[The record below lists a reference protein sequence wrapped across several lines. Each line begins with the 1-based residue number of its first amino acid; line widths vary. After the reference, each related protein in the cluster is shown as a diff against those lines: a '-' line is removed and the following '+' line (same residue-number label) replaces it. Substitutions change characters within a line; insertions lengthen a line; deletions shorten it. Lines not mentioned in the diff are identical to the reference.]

1 MERLVNENPTS
12 AGQLTL
18 SAIENNR
25 YMDDLLLTA
34 DSLNDLETVSR
45 ESALLFRSRGFKLR
59 KWAANRQSRYI
70 LSDIPK
76 EDLSPA
82 LGEVELGAQPMPDSK
97 ALGITWDV
105 ENDKLR
111 LCPKKSVY

>member
-1 MERLVNENPTS
+1 MERLVNENPTN

-18 SAIENNR
+18 SAIANNR

-34 DSLNDLETVSR
+34 DLLNDLETVSR
-45 ESALLFRSRGFKLR
+45 QSALLFRSRGFKLR
-59 KWAANRQSRYI
+59 KWVANRQSRSI

-76 EDLSPA
+76 EN
-82 LGEVELGAQPMPDSK
+82 LGEVDLSAKPMPDSK
-97 ALGITWDV
+97 ALSITWDV

-111 LCPKKSVY
+111 LCPKKSLV